1 MLQENF
7 CFILFCFAKLE
18 IKGNPWLKSAVP
30 DSVMAHH
37 LWCHV
42 ADQRLDFLG
51 LLLDLD
57 FQSQC
62 SAQCQLRTRGW
73 HVLLQHKASERKG
86 ALRELHSLSPFSSAP
101 PEKERNKQRKGRWE
115 NHAKTGRKVLGEQK
129 PECLCNWEVSAY
141 LWPLC
146 AALLPRS
153 VGISGDISGDHDS
166 WISPPFPRVCWDQE
180 QGSGC
185 KTQLNPRS
193 FPFTHLKHCTTLMP
207 CAPRQGSAGWCQR
220 ESAAFVSHFY

>member
-1 MLQENF
+1 MWL
-7 CFILFCFAKLE
+7 
-18 IKGNPWLKSAVP
+18 IKGWTSSGSCWTWIFKA
-30 DSVMAHH
+30 
-37 LWCHV
+37 
-42 ADQRLDFLG
+42 
-51 LLLDLD
+51 
-57 FQSQC
+57 
-62 SAQCQLRTRGW
+62 SAQHSVSSGPEGDMSSYSTKPARG
-73 HVLLQHKASERKG
+73 RG

-146 AALLPRS
+146 AALLPGS
-153 VGISGDISGDHDS
+153 VGISRDISGDHDS

>member
-37 LWCHV
+37 LWCHM

-73 HVLLQHKASERKG
+73 QVLLQHKASETKDSTQG
-86 ALRELHSLSPFSSAP
+86 TPQSQSIFFSSP
-101 PEKERNKQRKGRWE
+101 WKERNKQRKGRWE
-115 NHAKTGRKVLGEQK
+115 NNEKTGRKVLGEQK

-141 LWPLC
+141 PWPLC
-146 AALLPRS
+146 AALPSCSWMPR
-153 VGISGDISGDHDS
+153 
-166 WISPPFPRVCWDQE
+166 
-180 QGSGC
+180 
-185 KTQLNPRS
+185 
-193 FPFTHLKHCTTLMP
+193 
-207 CAPRQGSAGWCQR
+207 
-220 ESAAFVSHFY
+220 